1 MRIKYL
7 ILATS
12 LTVGLCAGCSAQDGG
27 GNPLSFL
34 MPGSQNAPSFSA
46 ILQSYGDQTPAQQA
60 SLLRSFRA
68 RFGPPER
75 EKQEAAYML
84 GRLIQAHPELGSSS
98 STPMTQTTTTTQSS
112 SSSQSPGEG
121 QSSSTTT
128 SSTTTQTIATTGG
141 GAMAEAAALFQ
152 ESEHIDSLHDLSLTH
167 AIEVATTS
175 GDETLLRKLLEEK
188 RSAYTKEPAKRVQYD
203 YALAQSYVRTQDY
216 DQALPILAKIR
227 KDVPDSNYAVGAS
240 YYIADAAFSGHN
252 PGTTPEQAVQL
263 FREYIK
269 ADPDGRNARNIV
281 TRLKDLAKNPGVNG
295 LTYTPTAADHELFGQ
310 VYFTLGDS
318 RSALAEWQSCSP
330 EIKLTQ
336 KSICYARTGKIE
348 EAKQTL
354 IAAIKAQPSRTYAPT
369 ASLVCNYLTREKSK
383 DFWSEILQ
391 AKPEKADAALW
402 NIAIR
407 SDPPESLT
415 CYRKIL
421 ASYPT
426 SEFAPESAWWLFWN
440 YAKHAPTDPSV
451 IPQCFSIAHE
461 AVTRYP
467 ETRVAERLAFWSGKL
482 HELQKK
488 YAQASLDY
496 RYAAGKF
503 PTGYYGYRAK
513 ARLAT
518 LPIATSTNNAAA
530 PADHKAKDPLFSTH
544 PGRANTDTSWHW
556 PPPEQ
561 ILNPKQVTAAYG
573 PTVYELLKLRQFDEC
588 IAQLPDDAS
597 PEFKAALLAKDDR
610 PMQAINAAKNGL
622 TGPAKH
628 TMQWEMSYPLVFAAE
643 VKSEAAA
650 KGVDPFLVQALIR
663 EESRYNHKAI
673 SRSNAIGLMQL
684 LPGTAYGVA
693 KRLGV
698 PVVDKQDFFKPAIN
712 IKLGTD
718 YLSYVLGRYSGNAL
732 FAVASYNGGPNAVRS
747 WLSRQEAT
755 GISDLDYFE
764 ENIPVRET
772 REYVRKVFGAYWNYI
787 TIYGG
792 EARQEKQP

>member
-1 MRIKYL
+1 MRISNL
-7 ILATS
+7 IIATS
-12 LTVGLCAGCSAQDGG
+12 LTIGLCAGCSAQDGG
-27 GNPLSFL
+27 GNPLGFL
-34 MPGSQNAPSFSA
+34 MPGSQNAQSFSA
-46 ILQSYGDQTPAQQA
+46 ILQSYADQTPAQQA

-84 GRLIQAHPELGSSS
+84 GRLIQSHPELGASGP
-98 STPMTQTTTTTQSS
+98 TTQTTTTTQST
-112 SSSQSPGEG
+112 SSSQSPGEA
-121 QSSSTTT
+121 QSSSVSQST
-128 SSTTTQTIATTGG
+128 TTTQTAAIAGSGTPS
-141 GAMAEAAALFQ
+141 EAAALFQ

-167 AIEVATTS
+167 AIEVSTTS
-175 GDETLLRKLLEEK
+175 GDEVLLRKLLEEK
-188 RSAYTKEPAKRVQYD
+188 RSAYPKEPAKRVQYD
-203 YALAQSYVRTQDY
+203 YALAQSYIRTQDF

-227 KDVPDSNYAVGAS
+227 KDAPDSNYAVGAS
-240 YYIADAAFSGHN
+240 YFIADAAFSGHN

-263 FREYIK
+263 FRDYIK

-281 TRLKDLAKNPGVNG
+281 ARLKDIAKSPGVNG

-310 VYFTLGDS
+310 VYFTFGDS
-318 RSALAEWQSCSP
+318 KSALSEWQSCSP

-383 DFWSEILQ
+383 AFWSEILQ

-407 SDPPESLT
+407 SDPPESLA

-440 YAKHAPTDPSV
+440 SAKHAPTDPSV

-467 ETRVAERLAFWSGKL
+467 ETRAAERLAFWAGKL

-518 LPIATSTNNAAA
+518 LPVARSATNGAAA
-530 PADHKAKDPLFSTH
+530 AEHKVKDPQFSTH
-544 PGRANTDTSWHW
+544 PNRQDTDTNWHW
-556 PPPEQ
+556 PQPEQ
-561 ILNPKQVTAAYG
+561 IMNAQQVTAAYG
-573 PTVYELLKLRQFDEC
+573 PTVFELLKLRQFDEC
-588 IAQLPDDAS
+588 VAQMPEDVS
-597 PEFKAALLAKDDR
+597 PAFKAAVLAKDER
-610 PMQAINAAKNGL
+610 PMQAINAAKKDL

-628 TMQWEMSYPLVFAAE
+628 TTQWQMSYPLVFAAE

-673 SRSNAIGLMQL
+673 SRSNALGLMQL
-684 LPGTAYGVA
+684 LPATGYGVA

-698 PVVDKQDFFKPAIN
+698 PIVDKQDFFKPAIN

-732 FAVASYNGGPNAVRS
+732 FAVASYNGGPNAVRT
-747 WLSRQEAT
+747 WESRQEAT

-772 REYVRKVFGAYWNYI
+772 RDYVRKVFGAYWNYV

-792 EARQEKQP
+792 APGQKKQQ